1 MQHGLGAAGV
11 ADAAHGVALGV
22 RQAGGDGDLVE
33 RRGRDAADHEVRAV
47 VEPAPDPAAAH
58 PYAVRGRR
66 ELVDPGGQPQGAG
79 AQRAD
84 EGVHQGVEA
93 VGEFDLAAVEEAEV
107 VDQDLQQRGLL
118 VVGEAAGVAVEVPG
132 VLGEVV
138 VDELPEGHRGR
149 AFQRGVVP
157 VAVQGEALLLGGEGL
172 PDRAEDP
179 VQQRGRLVAFLR
191 PQGEGGEQGRD
202 VLDPDPSAAQV
213 VVGPRVAVDERAGR
227 EPEAVHVVEYAVVV
241 RGDAHRAEVGVGAV
255 PEPVRAHPA
264 ARVVAAFVD
273 HDVEAAPL
281 QLVRAHQSGD
291 AGADHDHAAAGAGH
305 RVQQGPGERETGV
318 EHRRRPFAGRPRPP
332 D

>member
-1 MQHGLGAAGV
+1 M
-11 ADAAHGVALGV
+11 D
-22 RQAGGDGDLVE
+22 
-33 RRGRDAADHEVRAV
+33 
-47 VEPAPDPAAAH
+47 
-58 PYAVRGRR
+58 
-66 ELVDPGGQPQGAG
+66 
-79 AQRAD
+79 
-84 EGVHQGVEA
+84 QGVEA

-149 AFQRGVVP
+149 AFQCGVVP

-179 VQQRGRLVAFLR
+179 VQQGGRLVALLR

-202 VLDPDPSAAQV
+202 VLHPDPPAAQM
-213 VVGPRVAVDERAGR
+213 VVGPRVAVYERAGR
-227 EPEAVHVVEYAVVV
+227 EPEAVHVVEHAVVV
-241 RGDAHRAEVGVGAV
+241 RGDAHRAQVGVGTV
-255 PEPVRAHPA
+255 PEPVRAYPP

-291 AGADHDHAAAGAGH
+291 AGAYHDHAAAGAGH